1 MDAKTKTRWDT
12 VLTVVLVGCA
22 VLTTG
27 LVLRRELFPPAA
39 QPSMPQEPVF
49 VEDWKAHLSKGVPL
63 GSPEAPVQL
72 IEFADYECPFCASFH
87 KTLESVRQRYPTQI
101 AITYVHYPIQGHRFA
116 EPAARVAEC
125 AGEQGK
131 FEAMHARLYEWQDQ
145 FGLKPWSEF
154 ATAAEVADVAAFDSC
169 VKRTEPLARVVEGRK
184 LAEQLDVRGTPT
196 VIVNGWQLRRP
207 PDATELDAMVRK
219 ILEGKNPV

>member
-27 LVLRRELFPPAA
+27 LVLRRELFPTVA

-49 VEDWKAHLSKGVPL
+49 VEDWKTHLSKGVPL

-101 AITYVHYPIQGHRFA
+101 AVTYVHYPIQGHRFA

-154 ATAAEVADVAAFDSC
+154 ATAAQVADAAAFDSC
-169 VKRTEPLARVVEGRK
+169 VKRTEPLERVVEGRK

-207 PDATELDAMVRK
+207 PDATELDAMVKK